1 MVSYLEKNII
11 ERGYSPEQFLRTGWK
26 WERAREEIILQLPV
40 GQIESVG
47 LSEEFTQG
55 LCYTIVLLK
64 YLKDCY

>member
-1 MVSYLEKNII
+1 MVSCLEKNII

-26 WERAREEIILQLPV
+26 WERAREEISLQLLV

-47 LSEEFTQG
+47 LGEDFAQG
-55 LCYTIVLLK
+55 LCYTIVLLR